1 MALMRP
7 PLGVHGSSDQGHAT
21 AVQAQR
27 DDFSEFGNCAGH
39 RGIADPVR
47 RRSTS
52 GEDMKSA
59 SAIRGTALT
68 FTGNPFEV
76 GGPASA
82 RVENDALVVM
92 EDGRIT
98 AFGDYDAT
106 KSALPADTPV
116 TTYRNALIL
125 PGFIDTHVHYPQTPM
140 IASPGSDLIDWL
152 ENYTYATEQQFADP
166 VHAREVAKVF
176 LRECVR
182 AGTTTAMVYCT
193 VYAHSVDAFFEE
205 AGKLGARMIA
215 GKVLMDRNAPRPLLD
230 TPQKGYDESKAL
242 IAKWHGNGRCLYAV
256 TPRFAAT
263 SSPAQ
268 MEMAGALWKESPG
281 TYLQSHVSENLREVA
296 WIRELYPER
305 TGYLDVYDHYGQ
317 LGPRAVYGHG
327 VHLTENELARC
338 HVTGTAIAHCPTSN
352 FFLGSGCLD
361 VFRLQRADRR
371 VRVGLGTDLGAG
383 TSFSPLQTMS
393 DAYKAAQVNG
403 KMLSA
408 WHALYLATRGAA
420 QALYLD
426 DTIGSLEAGYEAD
439 VVVLDLH
446 STPLIDYRMRY
457 CKNFEEALF
466 VQMILA
472 DDRATRATWIAGECV
487 YDRERATLHS
497 F

>member
-1 MALMRP
+1 M
-7 PLGVHGSSDQGHAT
+7 T
-21 AVQAQR
+21 
-27 DDFSEFGNCAGH
+27 
-39 RGIADPVR
+39 
-47 RRSTS
+47 
-52 GEDMKSA
+52 SA

-82 RVENDALVVM
+82 RVENDALVVIQ
-92 EDGRIT
+92 DGKIT
-98 AFGDYDAT
+98 AFGDYDAM
-106 KSALPADTPV
+106 KHALPAGTAV
-116 TTYRNALIL
+116 TTYREALIL
-125 PGFIDTHVHYPQTPM
+125 PGFIDTHVHYPQTQM
-140 IASPGSDLIDWL
+140 IASPGGELIDWL
-152 ENYTYATEQQFADP
+152 GNYTYVAEQQFADP
-166 VHAREVAKVF
+166 AHAREVAKVF

-182 AGTTTAMVYCT
+182 AGTTTAMVFCT
-193 VYAHSVDAFFEE
+193 VHAHSADAFFEE
-205 AGKLGARMIA
+205 AEALGARMIA

-242 IAKWHGNGRCLYAV
+242 IAKWHGKGRLRYAV

-281 TYLQSHVSENLREVA
+281 TYLQSHVSENRHEVA

-305 TGYLDVYDHYGQ
+305 KSYLDVYDHFGQ

-327 VHLTENELARC
+327 VYLTDDELACC
-338 HVTGTAIAHCPTSN
+338 HATGTAIAHCPTSN

-383 TSFSPLQTMS
+383 TSFSPLQTMNE
-393 DAYKAAQVNG
+393 AYKAAQLGGNA
-403 KMLSA
+403 LTA

-420 QALYLD
+420 HALYLD
-426 DTIGSLEAGYEAD
+426 DTIGSLEPGHEAD

-457 CKNFEEALF
+457 CKNIEEALF
-466 VQMILA
+466 VQVMLA
-472 DDRATRATWIAGECV
+472 DDRATRATYIAGECV
-487 YDRERATLHS
+487 YDRERAMPHS
-497 F
+497 I